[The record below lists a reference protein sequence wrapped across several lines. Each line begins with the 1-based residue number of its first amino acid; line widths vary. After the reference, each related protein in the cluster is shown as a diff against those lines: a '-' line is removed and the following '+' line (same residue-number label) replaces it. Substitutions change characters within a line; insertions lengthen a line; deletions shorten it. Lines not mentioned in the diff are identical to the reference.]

1 MGKQRDAGCC
11 KKGESKFVYTNSS
24 LTTFH
29 KKKETRK
36 EVGEGE
42 QY

>member
-1 MGKQRDAGCC
+1 MGKQRNAGRS

-24 LTTFH
+24 LITFH
-29 KKKETRK
+29 KKKEIKR